1 MLILRTKFT
10 LVRYDLNNCYFWA
23 KQKFLVCFPVSHV
36 KFYLVIS
43 KPSFHPQSVH
53 FFYYRSTFKPSRQFE
68 LRNISFLVMLTT
80 FGILLGSSNQA
91 KQLPGM
97 PIYLIQI
104 SWLALSLHG
113 VQHKTNWLKYF
124 LLHWPKTFNI
134 CNFLKYSQI
143 QIAVFKNF
151 CFVLSIL

>member
-10 LVRYDLNNCYFWA
+10 LVWCDLSNCYFCA
-23 KQKFLVCFPVSHV
+23 KQKFLVCFPVSYV

-43 KPSFHPQSVH
+43 KPSFHPQLAHS
-53 FFYYRSTFKPSRQFE
+53 FYYRSTFKPSQFK
-68 LRNISFLVMLTT
+68 LWNILILVMLTT

-104 SWLALSLHG
+104 SWLALSLHR
-113 VQHKTNWLKYF
+113 VQHKTNRLKYF

-134 CNFLKYSQI
+134 CSFLKYSQM